1 MILNLYKNGKLVLT
15 AEGTLQGDEA
25 VFGNIV
31 YHMVDNTLIRQDAS
45 YKYLL
50 DFKNEEAEVEL
61 KEYNQSLPLTIKVL
75 SIEVSEK
82 GHKISYNIESE
93 QTIENVLE
101 VFF

>member
-1 MILNLYKNGKLVLT
+1 MELNLYKNGKLVLT
-15 AEGTLQGDEA
+15 AEGELQGDEA

-31 YHMVDNTLIRQDAS
+31 YNIVEHTLIRQDAS

-61 KEYNQSLPLTIKVL
+61 KEYNQSLPLTIKTV
-75 SIEVSEK
+75 SIECDDK
-82 GHKISYNIESE
+82 LHKIAYNIESE

>member
-25 VFGNIV
+25 VVGNIV

-75 SIEVSEK
+75 SIEVSDK